1 MCWRL
6 VTRTRVWRSSG
17 QQSKTTIDLRFCPT
31 KEDTYAHR
39 HPNQPTGM
47 KAPRLHV
54 TFTAVFLFTA
64 TLSADDAELL
74 AGKWSVKK
82 VNDEG
87 QKYTQFVEINQ
98 GKFDFQIAG
107 EDDQVG
113 FVAKGD
119 IKLEKL
125 GPFKAARF
133 VHIKT
138 GQSTSDLEDSDEEYV
153 SIYRLDGDTWMLAS
167 YFDKEREQK
176 PALEV
181 YQRVKSSTSQ
191 TLVIDEIAM
200 ADVPQGTTWFVC
212 FDLKTPDGASH
223 RYHVDGKEYDKK
235 QVTIPVALEVP
246 KVGAGKKCTFTLQL
260 DDIDDDACGDEPD
273 NRSTGEFIVS
283 ERGSQP
289 YKPEDNWRYTI
300 RWHLK

>member
-1 MCWRL
+1 
-6 VTRTRVWRSSG
+6 
-17 QQSKTTIDLRFCPT
+17 
-31 KEDTYAHR
+31 
-39 HPNQPTGM
+39 M
-47 KAPRLHV
+47 KAPLLY
-54 TFTAVFLFTA
+54 FTVAASLLFAA
-64 TLSADDAELL
+64 TLVADDAELL

-87 QKYTQFVEINQ
+87 QKYTQFVEIKQ
-98 GKFDFQIAG
+98 DKFDFQIAG

-119 IKLEKL
+119 FKLEKL

-133 VHIKT
+133 FHIKA
-138 GQSTSDLEDSDEEYV
+138 GQSASNLEDSDEEYV
-153 SIYRLDGDTWMLAS
+153 SIYRLDGDTWTLAS
-167 YFDKEREQK
+167 YFDKERDQK

-181 YQRVKSSTSQ
+181 YQRVKSPTAQ
-191 TLVIDEIAM
+191 TLVIDEIEM
-200 ADVPQGTTWFVC
+200 ADVPQGATWFVC
-212 FDLKTPDGASH
+212 FDVKTPDGASH

-235 QVTIPVALEVP
+235 RVTIPVALEVP
-246 KVGAGKKCTFTLQL
+246 KMSAGKKCTFTLQL

-273 NRSTGEFIVS
+273 NRSTGEFTVN
-283 ERGSQP
+283 ERGSQS

>member
-1 MCWRL
+1 
-6 VTRTRVWRSSG
+6 
-17 QQSKTTIDLRFCPT
+17 
-31 KEDTYAHR
+31 
-39 HPNQPTGM
+39 M
-47 KAPRLHV
+47 KAPLLY
-54 TFTAVFLFTA
+54 FTVAASLLFAA
-64 TLSADDAELL
+64 TLVADDAQLL

-87 QKYTQFVEINQ
+87 QKYTQFVEIKQ
-98 GKFDFQIAG
+98 DKFDFQIAG

-119 IKLEKL
+119 FKLEKL
-125 GPFKAARF
+125 GPFKAAHF
-133 VHIKT
+133 FHIKA
-138 GQSTSDLEDSDEEYV
+138 GQSAPNLEDSDEEYV
-153 SIYRLDGDTWMLAS
+153 SIYRLDGDTWTLAS

-181 YQRVKSSTSQ
+181 YQRVKSPTAQ
-191 TLVIDEIAM
+191 TLVIDEIEM
-200 ADVPQGTTWFVC
+200 ADVPQGATWFVC
-212 FDLKTPDGASH
+212 FDMKTPDGASH
-223 RYHVDGKEYDKK
+223 RYHVEGKEYDKK

-246 KVGAGKKCTFTLQL
+246 KMSAGKKCTFTLQL

-273 NRSTGEFIVS
+273 NRSTGEFTVS